1 MKMKVLV
8 VSTNRNRQPLLVLPF
23 GACVAAGTARRA
35 GHEVRFLDLMFSRAP
50 ARDLEQALAGFRPD
64 LAGFSVRNI
73 DNNDLRAPIAFFT
86 EAADLMRGAR
96 KDRGLKI
103 VLGGAAAGVMPEELL
118 KSSGADWVVLGD
130 APAVFPGLLAAIE
143 RGADPLGLPG
153 VGAFRGGEFV
163 RTPLAFGAWEGED
176 LFPDFGRWLDLRAY
190 GRLMTAVPVKTKLG
204 CPFKCVYCTY
214 AASEG
219 GAYRLCPPEEAAAK
233 VRALAR
239 AGVKDIEFVDNV
251 FNSPYE
257 HALELCRL
265 LAARP
270 SGARLHTMEL
280 NPAFTD
286 RPLLGAMEAAG
297 FAGIGITAESADDGV
312 LASLGKNYGAAQV
325 RSAAEAVA
333 RGSLPCM
340 WIFLL
345 GGPGETRETVKRTL
359 DFARN
364 ELRHS
369 DSVFFNVGLRIYPG
383 TPLEG
388 IARAEGLLKAPA
400 SEMLQPAFYVSPAV
414 GREWLIDTLEQ
425 AVDENMNFINPDT
438 LALPFISTLSR
449 LAVLGGVRPPLW
461 RNTRALRR
469 GLRFLG
475 VKA

>member
-1 MKMKVLV
+1 MKILIIN
-8 VSTNRNRQPLLVLPF
+8 TNRNRQPLVVLPY
-23 GACVAAGTARRA
+23 GACVAAGAARRA

-50 ARDLEQALAGFRPD
+50 ARDLERALSEFRPAV
-64 LAGFSVRNI
+64 AGFSVRNI
-73 DNNDLRAPIAFFT
+73 DNNDLRNPAAFFE
-86 EAADLMRGAR
+86 EAAELMRGAR
-96 KDRGLKI
+96 KNRDLKI

-118 KSSGADWVVLGD
+118 KSTGADWVALGD

-143 RGADPLGLPG
+143 RGEDPVGLPG
-153 VGAFRGGEFV
+153 VGAFRRGKFV
-163 RTPLAFGAWEGED
+163 ATPLAFGAWEGED
-176 LFPDFGRWLDLRAY
+176 LFPDFARWLDLRAY
-190 GRLMTAVPVKTKLG
+190 AGLMAAVPVKTKLG
-204 CPFKCVYCTY
+204 CPFNCVYCTY

-219 GAYRLCPPEEAAAK
+219 RAYRLCPPEEAAAK

-257 HALELCRL
+257 HALELCHL
-265 LAARP
+265 LAAKP
-270 SGARLHTMEL
+270 CGARLHTMEL

-286 RPLLGAMEAAG
+286 RPLLETMEAAG
-297 FAGIGITAESADDGV
+297 FAGIGITAESADDAV
-312 LASLGKNYGAAQV
+312 LSSLGKNYGGAQV
-325 RSAAEAVA
+325 RAAAAAVG
-333 RGSLPCM
+333 RGTLPCM

-359 DFARN
+359 DFARS
-364 ELRHS
+364 ELRPS

-388 IARAEGLLKAPA
+388 LARAEGTLKIPA

-414 GREWLIDTLEQ
+414 GREWLLETLRQ
-425 AVDENMNFINPDT
+425 AVDQNMNFINPDS
-438 LALPFISTLSR
+438 LALPLISTLSR
-449 LAVLGGVRPPLW
+449 LAVLAGVKPPLW

-469 GLRFLG
+469 GLRLMG

>member
-1 MKMKVLV
+1 MKVLI
-8 VSTNRNRQPLLVLPF
+8 VSANRNRQPLVVLPF
-23 GACVAAGTARRA
+23 GACVAAETARRA

-50 ARDLEQALAGFRPD
+50 ERELERALAEFKPE

-73 DNNDLRAPIAFFT
+73 DNNDLRAPVAFFR
-86 EAADLMRGAR
+86 EAAALMRGAR
-96 KDRGLKI
+96 KDRDLKI
-103 VLGGAAAGVMPEELL
+103 VLGGAAAGVMPGELL
-118 KSSGADWVVLGD
+118 KSTGADWVVLGD
-130 APAVFPGLLAAIE
+130 APGVFPGLLSAVEAG
-143 RGADPLGLPG
+143 RDPLSVPG
-153 VGAFRGGEFV
+153 VGALKNGEFV
-163 RTPLAFGAWEGED
+163 SSPLVFGAWKGED
-176 LFPDFGRWLDLRAY
+176 LFPDFEGWLDLRAY
-190 GRLMTAVPVKTKLG
+190 AGLMAAVPVKTKLG

-219 GAYRLCPPEEAAAK
+219 TDYRLCPPLEAAAR

-239 AGVKDIEFVDNV
+239 AGVMDIEFVDNV

-265 LAARP
+265 LAAEP
-270 SGARLHTMEL
+270 CGARLHTMEL

-286 RPLLGAMEAAG
+286 RPLLAAMEGAG
-297 FAGIGITAESADDGV
+297 FAGIGVTAESADDLV

-325 RSAAEAVA
+325 RSAAAAVN
-333 RGSLPCM
+333 RGRLPCM

-359 DFARN
+359 AFAHD
-364 ELRHS
+364 ELRPS

-383 TPLEG
+383 TPLEA
-388 IARAEGLLKAPA
+388 IARAEGALKSPA
-400 SEMLQPAFYVSPAV
+400 SEMLEPAFYVAPAV
-414 GREWLIDTLEQ
+414 GREWLIETLKR

>member
-1 MKMKVLV
+1 
-8 VSTNRNRQPLLVLPF
+8 
-23 GACVAAGTARRA
+23 VAAETARRA

-50 ARDLEQALAGFRPD
+50 ARDLEKALAGFRPD
-64 LAGFSVRNI
+64 VTGFSMRNI
-73 DNNDLRAPIAFFT
+73 DNNDLRTPVAFFE
-86 EAADLMRGAR
+86 EASALMRGAR
-96 KDRGLKI
+96 LNRDLKI

-118 KSSGADWVVLGD
+118 RNSGADWVVLGD

-143 RGADPLGLPG
+143 RGADPLNIPG
-153 VGAFRGGEFV
+153 VGAFKDGQFIS
-163 RTPLAFGAWEGED
+163 TPLAFGAWEGED
-176 LFPDFGRWLDLRAY
+176 LFPDFGHWLDLRAY
-190 GRLMTAVPVKTKLG
+190 SGLQAAVPVKTKLG

-219 GAYRLCPPEEAAAK
+219 RAYRLCPPEEAAAK

-265 LAARP
+265 LAAKP

-286 RPLLGAMEAAG
+286 RPLLDAMEEAG

-312 LASLGKNYGAAQV
+312 LASLGKNYGGAQV
-325 RSAAEAVA
+325 RLAAAAVG
-333 RGSLPCM
+333 RGRLPCM

-364 ELRHS
+364 ELRPS
-369 DSVFFNVGLRIYPG
+369 DSVFFNVGVRIYPG
-383 TPLEG
+383 TPLEA
-388 IARAEGLLKAPA
+388 IARAEGILKVPA
-400 SEMLQPAFYVSPAV
+400 SEMLRPEFYVSPAV
-414 GREWLIDTLEQ
+414 GREWLIDTLKQ
-425 AVDENMNFINPDT
+425 AVNENMNFINPDS

-449 LAVLGGVRPPLW
+449 LAVLAGVKPPLW
-461 RNTRALRR
+461 RNTRGLRR
-469 GLRFLG
+469 GLRLIG